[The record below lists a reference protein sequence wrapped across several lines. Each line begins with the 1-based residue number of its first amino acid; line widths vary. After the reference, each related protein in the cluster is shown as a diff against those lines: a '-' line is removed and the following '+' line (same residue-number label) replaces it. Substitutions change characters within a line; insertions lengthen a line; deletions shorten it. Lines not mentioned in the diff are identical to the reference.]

1 MTKWW
6 RLRMTV
12 SIRRMTLG
20 SGYKYLMG
28 SVAQSDGASQ
38 HASALTWYYAES
50 GTPPGRF
57 IGQGLAG
64 LGNGIGTE
72 PGTQVTE
79 EHLFRMLGMVQDPLT
94 GEQLGRPP
102 RAQKTPYAERV
113 RTRISAETA
122 GLSGHR
128 RDVGVLKIKTEE
140 RIAEAKITR
149 AVAGFD
155 LTFSAP
161 KSVSVAWA
169 LADGGTQAVI
179 YAAHQ
184 QALAYVLRYAEQCVF
199 TSRSGKNGVVQED
212 IRGVVGA
219 AFDHW
224 DSRAGDP
231 QLHTHVV
238 VMNRAQSGDGVWRT
252 LDSRG
257 MFRATVG
264 LSEMY
269 NGVLSDFL
277 TQALGWGWEST
288 RRLHSQVPKYE
299 VAGVPQELQK
309 AFSTRSASIEVATN
323 ALIPDFVA
331 SHGRSPN
338 SREILRLRQ
347 RATLQTRPDKHVHPL
362 AEQVEGWRKRA
373 QVLLDTD
380 PVPWVATLRE
390 RNDLPLLRAD
400 DLTTEMLTEV
410 GVIAVNVVAE
420 KRSTFSRANVFA
432 EVLRQIHGVR
442 FATADDRMAVVERTI
457 GLALGEV
464 LLISAPEL
472 AHTPARFTRP
482 DGTSQFRA
490 RGFEVY
496 TTQTLLDA
504 EARLLDAGR
513 CTQSPRVAILIVADV
528 AAENLP
534 GRKHGLSADQGLAV
548 EQIATSG
555 RVLDVL
561 VGPAGT
567 GKSTTM
573 GGLRA
578 VWERQFGPGSVVGLA
593 PSAAAAQVLAEEFGV
608 ATENTSKWL
617 TEQARQPGRLR
628 EIDQLRAKLNRAGPS
643 MSTAMLR
650 KRIEVLSA
658 EADKWS
664 LRSGQL
670 VVVDEA
676 SLAGTFALDTLTEQ
690 ARNAG
695 AKVVLVGDWA
705 QLSPVEAGGAFHLL
719 VHDRDLAP
727 ELADVRRFT
736 HVWEKAASIDFRV
749 GHPEAVDAYE
759 EHDKI
764 HGGERDSMLDLLYDA
779 WRNDVAAGHQSLM
792 IASDNDTVAT
802 LNERARVHRVG
813 VGEVR
818 AHGIETVSGVVIGV
832 GDLVVTRENN
842 RLLSCGRGWVKNGD
856 QWIVEEVAAD
866 GAVTVARTT
875 GAGMP
880 GGRQVVLPAEY
891 VHQHVELGYATT
903 AHRAQGRTVDTAHA
917 FVSVTTQR
925 EVLYVAATRG
935 RESNR
940 LYVDTM
946 YDPDAD
952 TQHGLPAERDAGD
965 VLRQVLEA
973 RGADLSATE
982 TIAGDWAEQHG
993 IVRTWAEYD
1002 TIAGVAHRERY
1013 DELVTSSCSEVP
1025 AEQLEGLRESAAYG
1039 PLLAALRE
1047 AGALGLDIEQGLPPL
1062 VNGRTVSS
1070 ADDVAAVLH
1079 GRVDRW
1085 IRASGPQRRAAADR
1099 IVGLFPRLS
1108 GVTDPDM
1115 ARALDDRQVLLEQR
1129 AREVATLAL
1138 ENRQPWVTQLGSPPP
1153 DPFRRELWLR
1163 RLDTVAAYR
1172 ERWGIT
1178 DRTVLGIREPTSLE
1192 QEAQCRL
1199 AQSAV
1204 EHALSITRDERAGVG
1219 AVGHA
1224 VENQV
1229 SRGGAEM

>member
-1 MTKWW
+1 
-6 RLRMTV
+6 MTV

-20 SGYKYLMG
+20 SGYKYLMS

-38 HASALTWYYAES
+38 HASALTRYYAES

-64 LGNGIGTE
+64 LGYGVGVE

-102 RAQKTPYAERV
+102 CAQKAPYAERV
-113 RTRISAETA
+113 RTRISVETV
-122 GLSGHR
+122 GLKGTER
-128 RDVGVLKIKTEE
+128 NAQVLKIKSEE
-140 RIAEAKITR
+140 RTAEAKIAR

-179 YAAHQ
+179 YEAHQ

-199 TSRSGKNGVVQED
+199 TSRSGKNGVVQEE

-238 VMNRAQSGDGVWRT
+238 VMNRAQSEDGVWRT

-288 RRLHSQVPKYE
+288 NRRHSLVPKYE
-299 VAGVPQELQK
+299 VAGVPEALQK
-309 AFSTRSASIEVATN
+309 AFSTRSTAIEIATN
-323 ALIPDFVA
+323 ELIPDFIA
-331 SHGRSPN
+331 SHGRLPN
-338 SREILRLRQ
+338 SPEMLRLRQ
-347 RATLQTRPDKHVHPL
+347 RATLATRPDKHVHPL
-362 AEQVEGWRKRA
+362 AEQVQGWRQRA
-373 QVLLDTD
+373 QSLLDTD
-380 PVPWVATLRE
+380 PVPWVATLKD

-400 DLTTEMLTEV
+400 DLTNEMLTEV

-442 FATADDRMAVVERTI
+442 FASPDDRMAVVERTV
-457 GLALGEV
+457 GLALAEV

-472 AHTPARFTRP
+472 AHTPARFARP
-482 DGTSQFRA
+482 DGTSKFRA

-496 TTQTLLDA
+496 TTQALLDA

-513 CTQSPRVAILIVADV
+513 CIQSPRVAIRTVADV

-534 GRKHGLSADQGLAV
+534 GRAHGLSVDQALAV

-578 VWERQFGPGSVVGLA
+578 VWERQFGAGSVVGLA

-608 ATENTSKWL
+608 ETENTSKWL
-617 TEQARQPGRLR
+617 TEQVRQLGRLR
-628 EIDQLRAKLNRAGPS
+628 EIDELRAKLHRAGPS
-643 MSTAMLR
+643 MTASMLR
-650 KRIEVLSA
+650 KRIDALSA
-658 EADKWS
+658 EVEKWS

-705 QLSPVEAGGAFHLL
+705 QLSPVEAGGAFHML

-736 HVWEKAASIDFRV
+736 HAWEKAASIDLRV
-749 GHPEAVDAYE
+749 GRPEAVAAYE
-759 EHDKI
+759 EHAKI
-764 HGGERDSMLDLLYDA
+764 QGGDRDSMLDLLYDA
-779 WRNDVAAGHQSLM
+779 WRADVAAGHRSLM
-792 IASDNDTVAT
+792 IASDNDTVAA
-802 LNERARVHRVG
+802 LNERARAHRVAAG
-813 VGEVR
+813 DVN
-818 AHGIETVSGVVIGV
+818 AHGIQAISGAVIGV

-856 QWIVEEVAAD
+856 QWLVQDVAAD
-866 GAVTVARTT
+866 GAVTVARTM
-875 GAGMP
+875 GAGLP
-880 GGRQVVLPAEY
+880 GGRRVVLPADY
-891 VHQHVELGYATT
+891 VRQHVELGYATT

-982 TIAGDWAEQHG
+982 TIAADWAEQHG
-993 IVRTWAEYD
+993 IVRVWAEYD
-1002 TIAGVAHRERY
+1002 TIAGVAQRERY
-1013 DELVTSSCSEVP
+1013 DELVMSSCAGAAP
-1025 AEQLEGLRESAAYG
+1025 EQVQGLQDSAAYG

-1047 AGALGLDIEQGLPPL
+1047 AEAFGLDVEQGLPRL
-1062 VNGRTVSS
+1062 VNGRTLSS

-1079 GRVDRW
+1079 GRVDKW
-1085 IRASGPQRRAAADR
+1085 IRTSGSPRRAAADR
-1099 IVGLFPRLS
+1099 IVGLFPRLA
-1108 GVTDPDM
+1108 GVTDPDL
-1115 ARALDDRQVLLEQR
+1115 ARALADRQELIDQR
-1129 AREVATLAL
+1129 AREMATAAI
-1138 ENRQPWVTQLGSPPP
+1138 ENRQPWAAQLGLPPS
-1153 DPFRRELWLR
+1153 DPFRREVWLR

-1178 DRTVLGIREPTSLE
+1178 DRACLGTRESKSLE
-1192 QEAQCRL
+1192 QEAQRRL
-1199 AQSAV
+1199 AQAAV
-1204 EHALSITRDERAGVG
+1204 ENALSITHDGRISVRPVGQGVEG
-1219 AVGHA
+1219 
-1224 VENQV
+1224 QV
-1229 SRGGAEM
+1229 TMGGPEM

>member
-1 MTKWW
+1 
-6 RLRMTV
+6 MTV
-12 SIRRMTLG
+12 SIRRMTMG

-38 HASALTWYYAES
+38 HTSALTRYYAES

-64 LGNGIGTE
+64 LGNGIGIE
-72 PGTQVTE
+72 AGTQVTE
-79 EHLFRMLGMVQDPLT
+79 EHLFRMLGMAQDPLT

-102 RAQKTPYAERV
+102 RAQKAPYAERV
-113 RTRISAETA
+113 RTRIGAETA
-122 GLSGHR
+122 GLRGDER
-128 RDVGVLKIKTEE
+128 EAKVLKIKTEE
-140 RIAEAKITR
+140 RIAETKIAR

-179 YAAHQ
+179 YAAHE
-184 QALAYVLRYAEQCVF
+184 QALAYVVAYAEQCVF
-199 TSRSGKNGVVQED
+199 TSRSGKNGVVQEE

-238 VMNRAQSGDGVWRT
+238 VMNRAQSEDGAWRT

-277 TQALGWGWEST
+277 TQALGWGWESA

-299 VAGVPQELQK
+299 VAGVPQELQR

-338 SREILRLRQ
+338 SREMLKLRQ
-347 RATLQTRPDKHVHPL
+347 RATLATRPDKHVHSL
-362 AEQVEGWRKRA
+362 AEQVTGWRNRA
-373 QVLLDTD
+373 QVLLNTD
-380 PVPWVATLRE
+380 PVPWVATLAG

-400 DLTTEMLTEV
+400 DLTSEMLTEV
-410 GVIAVNVVAE
+410 GVIAVHVVAE

-442 FATADDRMAVVERTI
+442 FASADDRMAVVECTV
-457 GLALGEV
+457 GLALTDV

-482 DGTSQFRA
+482 DGTSKFRA

-496 TTQTLLDA
+496 TTQALLDA

-513 CTQSPRVAILIVADV
+513 CTQSPRVAIRIVADAV
-528 AAENLP
+528 AENLP
-534 GRKHGLSADQGLAV
+534 GRAHGLSADQGLAV

-578 VWERQFGPGSVVGLA
+578 VWERQFGPGTVVGLA
-593 PSAAAAQVLAEEFGV
+593 PSAAAAQVLADELGV

-617 TEQARQPGRLR
+617 TEQARQPDRLR
-628 EIDQLRAKLNRAGPS
+628 SIDELRARLNRAGPS
-643 MSTAMLR
+643 MSASMLR
-650 KRIEVLSA
+650 KRIDNLSA
-658 EADKWS
+658 EVDKWS
-664 LRSGQL
+664 LRSRQL

-705 QLSPVEAGGAFHLL
+705 QLSPVEAGGAFHML

-736 HVWEKAASIDFRV
+736 HAWEKAASIDLRV
-749 GHPEAVDAYE
+749 GHPDAVDGYQ
-759 EHDKI
+759 EHAKI
-764 HGGERDSMLDLLYDA
+764 EGGDRDSMLDLLYDA
-779 WRNDVAAGHQSLM
+779 WRVDVGAGRRSLM
-792 IASDNDTVAT
+792 IASDNDTVTA
-802 LNERARVHRVG
+802 LNKRARAHRVAL
-813 VGEVR
+813 GEVR
-818 AHGIETVSGVVIGV
+818 MVGIEAAGGVIGV
-832 GDLVVTRENN
+832 GDLVVTRKNN

-856 QWIVEEVAAD
+856 QWLVEEVAAD
-866 GAVTVARTT
+866 GAVTVARTM

-880 GGRQVVLPAEY
+880 GGRQVVLPADY
-891 VHQHVELGYATT
+891 VRQHVELGYATT

-935 RESNR
+935 RVSNR

-965 VLRQVLEA
+965 VLRQVLET

-982 TIAGDWAEQHG
+982 TIAADWAEQHG
-993 IVRTWAEYD
+993 IAAVWAEYD
-1002 TIAGVAHRERY
+1002 TIAGVAQRDRY
-1013 DELVTSSCSEVP
+1013 DELVTSSCSGMP
-1025 AEQLEGLRESAAYG
+1025 AEQLEGLRDSPAYG
-1039 PLLAALRE
+1039 PLLAALR
-1047 AGALGLDIEQGLPPL
+1047 GAAAFGLDVERDLPRL
-1062 VNGRTVSS
+1062 VEGRSLAS

-1079 GRVDRW
+1079 HRVDRW
-1085 IRASGPQRRAAADR
+1085 IEASGQEHRAAAGR
-1099 IVGLFPRLS
+1099 IVGLFPRLA
-1108 GVTDPDM
+1108 GVADPDM
-1115 ARALDDRQVLLEQR
+1115 ARALEDRRSLIEQR
-1129 AREVATLAL
+1129 AREVATTAV
-1138 ENRQPWVTQLGSPPP
+1138 EHRQPWVAQLG
-1153 DPFRRELWLR
+1153 RRPLDTLQGELWLR

-1178 DRTVLGIREPTSLE
+1178 ERSILGTREPTSLE
-1192 QEAQCRL
+1192 QEAQRRL

-1204 EHALSITRDERAGVG
+1204 EGALSITRDESAGVG
-1219 AVGHA
+1219 AVGQA

>member
-1 MTKWW
+1 
-6 RLRMTV
+6 MTV

-38 HASALTWYYAES
+38 HASALTRYYAES

-57 IGQGLAG
+57 IGLGLAG
-64 LGNGIGTE
+64 LGNGVGIE

-102 RAQKTPYAERV
+102 RAQKTPYMERV
-113 RTRISAETA
+113 RTRIGAETA
-122 GLSGHR
+122 GLKGAK
-128 RDVGVLKIKTEE
+128 RDAEVLKIKSEE
-140 RIAEAKITR
+140 RTVEAKTAR

-179 YAAHQ
+179 YEAHH

-199 TSRSGKNGVVQED
+199 TSRSGKNGVVQEE

-238 VMNRAQSGDGVWRT
+238 VMNRAQSEDGVWRT

-277 TQALGWGWEST
+277 TGAMGWGWEST
-288 RRLHSQVPKYE
+288 KRVHSNVPKYE
-299 VAGVPQELQK
+299 VAGVPMELQK
-309 AFSTRSASIEVATN
+309 EFSARSTAIEAAAN
-323 ALIPDFVA
+323 SLIPDFVA
-331 SHGRSPN
+331 SHGRLPN
-338 SREILRLRQ
+338 SPEMLRLRQ
-347 RATLQTRPDKHVHPL
+347 RATLETRPDKHVHAL
-362 AEQVEGWRKRA
+362 AEQVKGWRKRA
-373 QVLLDTD
+373 QELLNTD
-380 PVPWVATLRE
+380 PVPWVATLKG
-390 RNDLPLLRAD
+390 RNDLPLLRGD
-400 DLTTEMLTEV
+400 DLTDEMLTEV
-410 GVIAVNVVAE
+410 GAIAVHVVAE
-420 KRSTFSRANVFA
+420 KRSTFARTNVFA

-442 FATADDRMAVVERTI
+442 FASADDRMAVVERTVQ
-457 GLALGEV
+457 LALTDV

-472 AHTPARFTRP
+472 AHTPARFARP
-482 DGTSQFRA
+482 DGTSKFRA

-496 TTQTLLDA
+496 TTQALLDA

-513 CTQSPRVAILIVADV
+513 CTQSPRVGIRTVADV

-534 GRKHGLSADQGLAV
+534 GKAHGLSVDQGLAV

-578 VWERQFGPGSVVGLA
+578 VWEAEFGAGTVVGLA

-628 EIDQLRAKLNRAGPS
+628 TIDELRAKLHRTGLS
-643 MSTAMLR
+643 MGACMLR
-650 KRIEVLSA
+650 KRIDAVTA
-658 EADKWS
+658 DFDKWS
-664 LRSGQL
+664 LRAGQL

-695 AKVVLVGDWA
+695 SKVVLVGDWA
-705 QLSPVEAGGAFHLL
+705 QLSPVEAGGAFHML

-736 HVWEKAASIDFRV
+736 HGWEKAASIDLRV
-749 GHPEAVDAYE
+749 AHPEAVNAYE
-759 EHDKI
+759 EHDKVA
-764 HGGERDSMLDLLYDA
+764 GGDRESMLDLLYDG
-779 WRNDVAAGHQSLM
+779 WRADIAAGHRSLM
-792 IASDNDTVAT
+792 IASDNDTVAA
-802 LNERARVHRVG
+802 LNERARAHRVA

-818 AHGIETVSGVVIGV
+818 AIGIQAASGAVIGV

-856 QWIVEEVAAD
+856 QWLVQDVAAD
-866 GAVTVARTT
+866 GAVTVARTM
-875 GAGMP
+875 GAGLP
-880 GGRQVVLPAEY
+880 GGRQVVLPADY
-891 VHQHVELGYATT
+891 VSQHVELGYATT

-965 VLRQVLEA
+965 VLRQVLEVS
-973 RGADLSATE
+973 GADVSATE
-982 TIAGDWAEQHG
+982 TIAADWAEQHG
-993 IVRTWAEYD
+993 IVRMWAEYD
-1002 TIAGVAHRERY
+1002 TIAGVAQRDRY
-1013 DELVTSSCSEVP
+1013 DELVTLSCSGVP
-1025 AEQLEGLRESAAYG
+1025 TEQVEGLRDSAAYG
-1039 PLLAALRE
+1039 PLLAALRDAE
-1047 AGALGLDIEQGLPPL
+1047 ALGLDVEKGLPRL
-1062 VNGRTVSS
+1062 VNGRTLAR

-1085 IRASGPQRRAAADR
+1085 VRASAPQRRAAAGR
-1099 IVGLFPRLS
+1099 IVGLFPRLA
-1108 GVTDPDM
+1108 GVTDPDT
-1115 ARALDDRQVLLEQR
+1115 ARALNDRQTLIEQR
-1129 AREVATLAL
+1129 AREVATNAI
-1138 ENRQPWVTQLGSPPP
+1138 ENRQPWAAQLGSPPT
-1153 DPFRRELWLR
+1153 DPIRGELWLR

-1178 DRTVLGIREPTSLE
+1178 DRSILGTREPTSLE
-1192 QEAQCRL
+1192 QEAQRRL

-1204 EHALSITRDERAGVG
+1204 EGALAVTRDERASVG
-1219 AVGHA
+1219 SMGQSVQS
-1224 VENQV
+1224 QV
-1229 SRGGAEM
+1229 SNRGGVEM

>member
-1 MTKWW
+1 
-6 RLRMTV
+6 MTV

-38 HASALTWYYAES
+38 HASALTRYYAES

-57 IGQGLAG
+57 IGQGLPG
-64 LGNGIGTE
+64 LGNGVGIESGS
-72 PGTQVTE
+72 QVTE
-79 EHLFRMLGMVQDPLT
+79 EHLFRMLGMVEDPLT

-102 RAQKTPYAERV
+102 RAQKAPYAERV
-113 RTRISAETA
+113 RTRISAATA
-122 GLSGHR
+122 KLNGDE
-128 RDVGVLKIKTEE
+128 RDAAVFKIKSEE
-140 RIAEAKITR
+140 RAAEAKIAR

-199 TSRSGKNGVVQED
+199 TSRSGKNGVVQEE

-238 VMNRAQSGDGVWRT
+238 VMNRAQGEDGVWRT

-277 TQALGWGWEST
+277 TQGLGWGWEST
-288 RRLHSQVPKYE
+288 TRLHSQVPKYE
-299 VAGVPQELQK
+299 VAGVPQELQR

-323 ALIPDFVA
+323 AMIPDFVA

-338 SREILRLRQ
+338 SPEILKLRQ
-347 RATLQTRPDKHVHPL
+347 RATLQTRPDKHIHPL
-362 AEQVEGWRKRA
+362 AEQVEGWRKRG

-380 PVPWVATLRE
+380 PVPWVATLRD

-400 DLTTEMLTEV
+400 DLTNEMLTEV
-410 GVIAVNVVAE
+410 GVIATGVVAE

-442 FATADDRMAVVERTI
+442 FASADDRMAVVERTV
-457 GLALGEV
+457 GLALTDV

-472 AHTPARFTRP
+472 AHTPTRFTRP

-496 TTQTLLDA
+496 TTQALLDA

-513 CTQSPRVAILIVADV
+513 CTHSPRVAIRIVADL

-534 GRKHGLSADQGLAV
+534 GRAHRLSADQAVAV

-578 VWERQFGPGSVVGLA
+578 VWEGQFGPGTVVGLA
-593 PSAAAAQVLAEEFGV
+593 PSAAAAQVLAEEFG
-608 ATENTSKWL
+608 AGTENTSKWL
-617 TEQARQPGRLR
+617 TEQARQPDRLR
-628 EIDQLRAKLNRAGPS
+628 EIDQLRVKLNRAGPS
-643 MSTAMLR
+643 MSASILR

-658 EADKWS
+658 EVDKWS

-705 QLSPVEAGGAFHLL
+705 QLSPVEAGGAFHML

-736 HVWEKAASIDFRV
+736 HAWEKAASITLRV

-759 EHDKI
+759 KHDKI
-764 HGGERDSMLDLLYDA
+764 KGGDRDSMLDLLYDA
-779 WRNDVAAGHQSLM
+779 WRADIAAGHHSLM
-792 IASDNDTVAT
+792 IASDRDTVAA
-802 LNERARVHRVG
+802 LNERARAHRVA
-813 VGEVR
+813 VGEVS
-818 AHGIETVSGVVIGV
+818 AIGVHAASGAVIGV
-832 GDLVVTRENN
+832 GDLVVTRQNN
-842 RLLSCGRGWVKNGD
+842 RLLPCGRGWVKNGD
-856 QWIVEEVAAD
+856 QWLVKEVAAD
-866 GAVTVARTT
+866 GAATVARTT

-880 GGRQVVLPAEY
+880 GGRQVVLPADY
-891 VHQHVELGYATT
+891 ARQHVELGYAMT

-946 YDPDAD
+946 YDPDAE
-952 TQHGLPAERDAGD
+952 TQHGLPVERDADD

-973 RGADLSATE
+973 RGGGSV
-982 TIAGDWAEQHG
+982 GD
-993 IVRTWAEYD
+993 RD
-1002 TIAGVAHRERY
+1002 DRRR
-1013 DELVTSSCSEVP
+1013 L
-1025 AEQLEGLRESAAYG
+1025 
-1039 PLLAALRE
+1039 
-1047 AGALGLDIEQGLPPL
+1047 
-1062 VNGRTVSS
+1062 GRTTRNRC
-1070 ADDVAAVLH
+1070 DM
-1079 GRVDRW
+1079 GRVRHDR
-1085 IRASGPQRRAAADR
+1085 RGGPA
-1099 IVGLFPRLS
+1099 
-1108 GVTDPDM
+1108 
-1115 ARALDDRQVLLEQR
+1115 
-1129 AREVATLAL
+1129 
-1138 ENRQPWVTQLGSPPP
+1138 
-1153 DPFRRELWLR
+1153 
-1163 RLDTVAAYR
+1163 
-1172 ERWGIT
+1172 
-1178 DRTVLGIREPTSLE
+1178 RTV
-1192 QEAQCRL
+1192 
-1199 AQSAV
+1199 
-1204 EHALSITRDERAGVG
+1204 
-1219 AVGHA
+1219 
-1224 VENQV
+1224 
-1229 SRGGAEM
+1229 

>member
-1 MTKWW
+1 
-6 RLRMTV
+6 MTV

-38 HASALTWYYAES
+38 HASALTRYYAES

-57 IGQGLAG
+57 IGRGLAS
-64 LGNGIGTE
+64 LGNGVGIE
-72 PGTQVTE
+72 PGAQVTE

-102 RAQKTPYAERV
+102 RAQKAPYVERV
-113 RTRISAETA
+113 RTRISVETA
-122 GLSGHR
+122 GLEGDE
-128 RDVGVLKIKTEE
+128 RDTKVLRIKTEE
-140 RIAEAKITR
+140 RIAEAKIAR

-199 TSRSGKNGVVQED
+199 TSRSGKNGVVQEE
-212 IRGVVGA
+212 IRGMVGA

-224 DSRAGDP
+224 DSRTGDP

-238 VMNRAQSGDGVWRT
+238 VMNRAQSEDGVWRT

-299 VAGVPQELQK
+299 VAGVPEELQK
-309 AFSTRSASIEVATN
+309 VFSTRSASIEIATN
-323 ALIPDFVA
+323 AMTPDFVA
-331 SHGRSPN
+331 FHGRTPN
-338 SREILRLRQ
+338 SREMLRLRQ

-362 AEQVEGWRKRA
+362 AEQVEDWRKRA

-380 PVPWVATLRE
+380 PVPWVATLRD
-390 RNDLPLLRAD
+390 RNDLLLLRAD
-400 DLTTEMLTEV
+400 DLTSEMLTEV
-410 GVIAVNVVAE
+410 GIIAVNVVAE

-432 EVLRQIHGVR
+432 EVMRQIHGVR
-442 FATADDRMAVVERTI
+442 FASADDRMAVVRRTVQ
-457 GLALGEV
+457 LALADV

-472 AHTPARFTRP
+472 AHTPGRFTRP

-496 TTQTLLDA
+496 TTQALLDA
-504 EARLLDAGR
+504 EARLLEAGR
-513 CTQSPRVAILIVADV
+513 CTQGPWVAIRIVADV

-534 GRKHGLSADQGLAV
+534 GRAHGLSADQGVAV

-578 VWERQFGPGSVVGLA
+578 VWERRFGAGTVVGLA
-593 PSAAAAQVLAEEFGV
+593 PSAAAAQVLAEEFGI

-628 EIDQLRAKLNRAGPS
+628 EIDQLRARLNRAGPS
-643 MSTAMLR
+643 MSASMLR
-650 KRIEVLSA
+650 KRINDLSA
-658 EADKWS
+658 EVDTWS

-676 SLAGTFALDTLTEQ
+676 SLAGTFALDSLTEH

-695 AKVVLVGDWA
+695 AKVVMVGDWA
-705 QLSPVEAGGAFHLL
+705 QLSPVEAGGAFHML

-736 HVWEKAASIDFRV
+736 HAWEKAASIELRV
-749 GHPEAVDAYE
+749 GHPDAVDAYE

-764 HGGERDSMLDLLYDA
+764 EGGERDSMLDLLYDA
-779 WRNDVAAGHQSLM
+779 WRVDVAAGRRSLM
-792 IASDNDTVAT
+792 IASDNVTVAA
-802 LNERARVHRVG
+802 LNQRARAGRVA

-818 AHGIETVSGVVIGV
+818 ADGLQAASGAVIGV
-832 GDLVVTRENN
+832 GDLVVTRQNN

-856 QWIVEEVAAD
+856 QWLVQEVAAD
-866 GAVTVARTT
+866 GAVTVARTM

-880 GGRQVVLPAEY
+880 GGRQVVLPADY
-891 VHQHVELGYATT
+891 VRQHVELGYATT
-903 AHRAQGRTVDTAHA
+903 AHRAQGRTVDTAHS

-982 TIAGDWAEQHG
+982 TIAADWAEQHG
-993 IVRTWAEYD
+993 IVRMWAEYD
-1002 TIAGVAHRERY
+1002 TIAGVAQRERY
-1013 DELVTSSCSEVP
+1013 DELVTSSCAGVST
-1025 AEQLEGLRESAAYG
+1025 EQVEGLPDSAAYG
-1039 PLLAALRE
+1039 PLLASLRE
-1047 AGALGLDIEQGLPPL
+1047 AEALGLDVKQALPQL
-1062 VNGRTVSS
+1062 VEGRSLANV
-1070 ADDVAAVLH
+1070 DDVAAVLH

-1085 IRASGPQRRAAADR
+1085 IQASSPQRRTTAGR
-1099 IVGLFPRLS
+1099 IVGLFPRLA
-1108 GVTDPDM
+1108 GVTDLDM
-1115 ARALDDRQVLLEQR
+1115 AKALDDRQTLIEQR
-1129 AREVATLAL
+1129 AREVATMAV
-1138 ENRQPWVTQLGSPPP
+1138 EHRQPWAAQLG
-1153 DPFRRELWLR
+1153 RRPLDSLQGELWLR
-1163 RLDTVAAYR
+1163 RLDTAAAYR

-1178 DRTVLGIREPTSLE
+1178 DRSILGIREPTSLE
-1192 QEAQCRL
+1192 QEAQRRL

-1204 EHALSITRDERAGVG
+1204 EGALSITRDESAGVG
-1219 AVGHA
+1219 AVGQA
-1224 VENQV
+1224 VEIQV

>member
-1 MTKWW
+1 
-6 RLRMTV
+6 MTV

-38 HASALTWYYAES
+38 HASALTRYYAES

-64 LGNGIGTE
+64 LGNGIGIE
-72 PGTQVTE
+72 PDTQVTE

-102 RAQKTPYAERV
+102 RAQKAPYAERV
-113 RTRISAETA
+113 RTRISTETA
-122 GLSGHR
+122 GLRGDE
-128 RDVGVLKIKTEE
+128 RDVKVLKIKTQE
-140 RIAEAKITR
+140 RIAEAKIAR

-199 TSRSGKNGVVQED
+199 TSRSGKNGVVQAEN
-212 IRGVVGA
+212 RGVVGA

-238 VMNRAQSGDGVWRT
+238 VMNRAQSHDGAWRT

-277 TQALGWGWEST
+277 TQALGWGWESS
-288 RRLHSQVPKYE
+288 RRLHSHVPKYE
-299 VAGVPQELQK
+299 VVGVPQELQK

-323 ALIPDFVA
+323 ELIPGFVA

-338 SREILRLRQ
+338 SREMLRLRQ
-347 RATLQTRPDKHVHPL
+347 RATLQTRPDKHVHSL

-373 QVLLDTD
+373 RVLLNTD
-380 PVPWVATLRE
+380 PVPWVATLRD

-400 DLTTEMLTEV
+400 DLTSEMLTEV
-410 GVIAVNVVAE
+410 GVIAVHVVAE

-442 FATADDRMAVVERTI
+442 FASADDRMAVVERTV
-457 GLALGEV
+457 GLALAEV
-464 LLISAPEL
+464 LIISTPEL
-472 AHTPARFTRP
+472 AHTPARFTRL
-482 DGTSQFRA
+482 DGTSQFHA

-496 TTQTLLDA
+496 TTQALLDA

-513 CTQSPRVAILIVADV
+513 CTQSPRVAIPTVADV
-528 AAENLP
+528 VAENLP
-534 GRKHGLSADQGLAV
+534 GRAHGLSADQALAV

-578 VWERQFGPGSVVGLA
+578 VWERQFGDGSVVGLA
-593 PSAAAAQVLAEEFGV
+593 PSAAAAQVLGQEFGV

-617 TEQARQPGRLR
+617 TEQARQPDQLR
-628 EIDQLRAKLNRAGPS
+628 EIDSLRARVNRVGPS
-643 MSTAMLR
+643 MSASMLR
-650 KRIEVLSA
+650 KRIKVLSA
-658 EADKWS
+658 EVDKWS

-705 QLSPVEAGGAFHLL
+705 QLSPVEAGGAFHML

-736 HVWEKAASIDFRV
+736 HAWEKAASIDLRV
-749 GHPEAVDAYE
+749 GRTEAVDAYE
-759 EHDKI
+759 EHDRI
-764 HGGERDSMLDLLYDA
+764 EGGDRDSMLDLLYDA
-779 WRNDVAAGHQSLM
+779 WRADVAAGHRSLM
-792 IASDNDTVAT
+792 IASDNDTVTA
-802 LNERARVHRVG
+802 LNERARAHRVAK
-813 VGEVR
+813 GEVR
-818 AHGIETVSGVVIGV
+818 DHGIQTLSGATIGV
-832 GDLVVTRENN
+832 GDLVVTRQNN
-842 RLLSCGRGWVKNGD
+842 RLLSCGRGWVRNGD
-856 QWIVEEVAAD
+856 QWLVQEVTAD
-866 GAVTVARTT
+866 GAVAVARTR

-880 GGRQVVLPAEY
+880 GGRQVVLPADY
-891 VHQHVELGYATT
+891 ARQHVELGYATT
-903 AHRAQGRTVDTAHA
+903 AHRAQGRTVDTAHS

-982 TIAGDWAEQHG
+982 TIAADWAEQHG
-993 IVRTWAEYD
+993 IVRMWAEYD
-1002 TIAGVAHRERY
+1002 TIAGVAQRARY
-1013 DELVTSSCSEVP
+1013 DELVTTSCAAVASE
-1025 AEQLEGLRESAAYG
+1025 QIEGLRDSAAYG
-1039 PLLAALRE
+1039 PLLTALRE
-1047 AGALGLDIEQGLPPL
+1047 AEALGLDVQQGLPRL
-1062 VNGRTVSS
+1062 VNGRTLSS

-1085 IRASGPQRRAAADR
+1085 IQASGTQRRAPADR
-1099 IVGLFPRLS
+1099 IVGLFPRLA
-1108 GVTDPDM
+1108 GVTDQDM
-1115 ARALDDRQVLLEQR
+1115 ARALDDRQTLLEQR
-1129 AREVATLAL
+1129 AREVATTAV
-1138 ENRQPWVTQLGSPPP
+1138 ENRRPWAAQLGSPPS
-1153 DPFRRELWLR
+1153 DPVRRELWLR

-1178 DRTVLGIREPTSLE
+1178 DRTILGPREPISLE
-1192 QEAQCRL
+1192 QEAQRRL
-1199 AQSAV
+1199 AQGAV
-1204 EHALSITRDERAGVG
+1204 EGALSITRDERASVG
-1219 AVGHA
+1219 AVGQA
-1224 VENQV
+1224 LESQV
-1229 SRGGAEM
+1229 TRGGAEL